1 MQEEIIL
8 KQFGGR
14 LRSLRQGKGLSQ
26 EQLSERSGIDRS
38 YISDVERGLRN
49 IALQNI
55 NLLANALEIPIYSFF
70 TAENDLLSRW
80 EVSLEDLEVLINQN
94 PSLRGFILGYL
105 AESKLRRFFQKD
117 KRITSLKKFDDHD
130 RTNKSDL
137 VIGYKGREYSVEVK
151 SLQTS
156 TVKKSSGKLFSN
168 ADLEAKFQCD
178 ASDKRTIGLKT
189 GESISTTCL
198 QYGDFDIVAVNLFAF
213 QNHWEFA
220 FALNSDLPNSTFQK
234 YPIEIRQRLIKSIIP
249 ICYPVQFPFVTDPF
263 ELLERLH
270 KNHESF

>member
-151 SLQTS
+151 S
-156 TVKKSSGKLFSN
+156 
-168 ADLEAKFQCD
+168 
-178 ASDKRTIGLKT
+178 
-189 GESISTTCL
+189 
-198 QYGDFDIVAVNLFAF
+198 
-213 QNHWEFA
+213 
-220 FALNSDLPNSTFQK
+220 
-234 YPIEIRQRLIKSIIP
+234 
-249 ICYPVQFPFVTDPF
+249 
-263 ELLERLH
+263 
-270 KNHESF
+270 